1 MAAMGR
7 RAYLMGQKAAGRSL
21 AAVWPARYP
30 AELLWAHGICA
41 GEVWDPP
48 GDAELTSAHL
58 QSFVCPVVQ
67 KGLGLY
73 LSGALA
79 PVDLLL
85 FPHTC
90 DSLQNVSSLVKD
102 LLGEEK
108 PCLAW
113 YPPRGS
119 GPQALAYAESQVRSL
134 SRVLDRATG
143 PMRDGALEEAVVWGE
158 RRDGLLR
165 DLYRSRAEGK
175 LRATAAEFYEAVR
188 SCEYLWPE
196 EALAR
201 LEAFLRERRAEKP
214 LKEGVPV
221 LLSGVLP
228 APASLLQW
236 MEGEGIRIVEDDLIA
251 CGRRVLREPLES
263 PADPWEALA
272 RRQLA
277 WPPCSTAGSPLRE
290 RIAFLLRLVKRSGAR
305 GVVFLA
311 MKFCEP
317 EGFER
322 PALAEALRAE
332 GVPLLAVE
340 SGLEPEPP
348 ASLVTRIQAFL
359 ESIS

>member
-1 MAAMGR
+1 MGR
-7 RAYLMGQKAAGRSL
+7 RAYLMGQKAAGRRL

-30 AELLWAHGICA
+30 VELLWAHGICA

-48 GDAELTSAHL
+48 GEVGLTSAHL
-58 QSFVCPVVQ
+58 QSFVCPVV
-67 KGLGLY
+67 KRGLGFH
-73 LSGALA
+73 LSGALV
-79 PVDLLL
+79 PVDLFL

-90 DSLQNVSSLVKD
+90 DSLQNLSSLVKD
-102 LLGEEK
+102 LLREEK

-113 YPPRGS
+113 YPPRDS
-119 GPQALAYAESQVRSL
+119 GPQALAYAESQLESL
-134 SRVLDRATG
+134 SRALDRATG
-143 PMRDGALEEAVVWGE
+143 PMRDGALEEAVAWGM

-165 DLYRSRAEGK
+165 DLYRLRAEGR

-201 LEAFLRERRAEKP
+201 LEDFLGERRAEQP
-214 LKEGVPV
+214 LKEGVPI

-228 APASLLQW
+228 APASLLRWLDGQ
-236 MEGEGIRIVEDDLIA
+236 GIRIAEDDLIA

-263 PADPWEALA
+263 PTDPWAALA

-277 WPPCSTAGSPLRE
+277 WPPCSTAGSPLPE
-290 RIAFLLRLVKRSGAR
+290 RIAFLRRLVERSGAR
-305 GVVFLA
+305 GVVFLT

-322 PALAEALRAE
+322 PALVEALRAE
-332 GVPLLAVE
+332 GVPLLQVE
-340 SGLEPEPP
+340 SELEPEPP

-359 ESIS
+359 ESIP